1 MTFLSYSIFHLIFDM
16 GIVVG
21 NVVGEWGGFK
31 KREGSG
37 RKCFVKEEG
46 LCKSAIVYSIFF
58 QV

>member
-46 LCKSAIVYSIFF
+46 LCKSVIAIV
-58 QV
+58 